1 MRPAVVADLSG
12 SGLEPNEIRS
22 GSRLFAELEER
33 RPRAGGAQHV
43 DELRR
48 PAGRAVVERE
58 RDIRAPS
65 AAAVDGIAGRNEAPD
80 LGARGKTLSREAE
93 CRRRSGCHGEEGREQ
108 KGSASRHLTSSFSSS
123 RYRSTATVRSAS
135 ATAYS
140 RARRPISSKSY
151 SPSCAR
157 RIAAARS
164 SGWPGGTTTPQPTRP
179 TSSAVSLSASEA
191 GIPGRPSASQP

>member
-108 KGSASRHLTSSFSSS
+108 GVFGDVPENLPSTLYARKLLRRASSS
-123 RYRSTATVRSAS
+123 GHEWRSERPLPELAESLDGFD
-135 ATAYS
+135 
-140 RARRPISSKSY
+140 RARRED
-151 SPSCAR
+151 
-157 RIAAARS
+157 
-164 SGWPGGTTTPQPTRP
+164 GQEEDDGG
-179 TSSAVSLSASEA
+179 
-191 GIPGRPSASQP
+191 GHG